1 MVRIF
6 KVWGCFS
13 LWSSTTVLYFQV
25 SIWVKHAYCS
35 VTACCQILHKTC
47 RCTIS
52 LKQNGNKGNI
62 YSNRRFLIHT
72 VQRQDYIKFTIKEQ
86 KQTGTNAWFQNVDSP
101 DKHTYKSTIKPINT
115 YIVISI
121 ILIKPSILLIKMCTG
136 NQSVTRQW
144 GKQSWRKWI
153 EFKTWKPSFDRQLSA
168 IHYRLPNDF
177 FSTPLMKCCSTFL
190 CMTGDFS
197 HNDTSVLPSYYM
209 PLI

>member
-1 MVRIF
+1 MIPKCWQSRQTY
-6 KVWGCFS
+6 
-13 LWSSTTVLYFQV
+13 LQV
-25 SIWVKHAYCS
+25 NHKANQHSACS
-35 VTACCQILHKTC
+35 
-47 RCTIS
+47 
-52 LKQNGNKGNI
+52 
-62 YSNRRFLIHT
+62 
-72 VQRQDYIKFTIKEQ
+72 
-86 KQTGTNAWFQNVDSP
+86 
-101 DKHTYKSTIKPINT
+101 

-144 GKQSWRKWI
+144 EKQSWRKWI

-197 HNDTSVLPSYYM
+197 HNDTCSSILLHATHLVSQLKTKPPACMGNFSDKTYCKQATKKLFFVNEY
-209 PLI
+209 IAFENQI